1 MSPLQV
7 LDRVAAATT
16 DRSRLS
22 AVEVDL
28 PGRSPGTLA
37 ALFEGTEAEVM
48 AEADRLAAAWG
59 AGAATTPIAPPWWGR
74 YPFGRSDVALRLSM
88 PVADLA
94 SALYSL
100 GDAAGSPVP
109 VRGSAGL
116 GTVHAV
122 LPGDLKRERLEGVL
136 ETLRHIFLARN
147 GRAVV
152 ISAPPAVAATLEMAS
167 RHDLF

>member
-1 MSPLQV
+1 V
-7 LDRVAAATT
+7 VTT
-16 DRSRLS
+16 
-22 AVEVDL
+22 A
-28 PGRSPGTLA
+28 
-37 ALFEGTEAEVM
+37 
-48 AEADRLAAAWG
+48 
-59 AGAATTPIAPPWWGR
+59 IAPPWWGR

-100 GDAAGSPVP
+100 GDAAGGPVP

-122 LPGDLKRERLEGVL
+122 LPGDLAAERLEGVL

-152 ISAPPAVAATLEMAS
+152 VAAPPAVAAKLEMAS
-167 RHDLF
+167 RRDLF